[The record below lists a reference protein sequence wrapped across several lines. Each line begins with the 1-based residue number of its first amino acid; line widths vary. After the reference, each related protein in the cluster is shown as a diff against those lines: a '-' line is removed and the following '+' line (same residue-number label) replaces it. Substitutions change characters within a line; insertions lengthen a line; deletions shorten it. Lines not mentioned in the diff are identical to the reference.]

1 MTIKVPIIGHCLFV
15 YVVLLDTETLKPT
28 MSKTAS
34 ITENLG
40 VRLIGFVSLEVVRVM
55 TNVAREM
62 MHIRTSG

>member
-15 YVVLLDTETLKPT
+15 YAVLLDTETLKPT

-40 VRLIGFVSLEVVRVM
+40 VLLIGFVSLEVVRVM

-62 MHIRTSG
+62 MQIRTSG